1 MKEWAAAKSE
11 TDFRRGS
18 IFIFSLT
25 AMLVLMV
32 LGVLSIQVAIQSVN
46 RASHDRDSSMAF
58 NLAEAGADQ
67 GEAWL
72 REQGAPP
79 ESAHSIGPMLLENGT
94 YEVTITPDTGN
105 DYAWLKSYT
114 VQSTGTLSGG
124 QAYRT
129 VTMKLQQQSFALYS
143 YFTNQEISS
152 VSGSTIWF
160 YSGDRVRG
168 PVHTN
173 DRFHLAWSTSATDP
187 IFYDTVSSRST
198 NTEWNPFAPRND
210 NEWRKVFAGGRDA
223 FTTGVDRIP
232 LPSSSELQKLAAWG
246 SASGFPGTDGVYLP
260 NNGSQV
266 SAGIYVRGNN
276 TVTFSVE
283 SGTGNQLIAI
293 RVGTSTTNIRVDLPG
308 NQTTV
313 TPPSGSPTTYTGTP
327 NGVIYSTGSITS
339 LKGMLANNYENG
351 STIFARNAW
360 TIATDVNSGKDITIT
375 DNLIYQTQPDSTQ
388 SRTALCNL
396 RAATLGLVS
405 EDIVLGSGA
414 PTNLTINGV
423 MLAGSETTTNGT
435 FYNSTWNT
443 TLKGSL
449 RVLGGIIQK
458 KRGPVGTFSGTS
470 LITGY
475 RKDYNYDTRMVYAPP
490 PYFPTTGMYDIKSWQ
505 YK

>member
-1 MKEWAAAKSE
+1 MRDRFIDKFEDSQ
-11 TDFRRGS
+11 RGS

-46 RASHDRDSSMAF
+46 RASHTKDSSVAL
-58 NLAEAGADQ
+58 NLAEAGADE

-72 REQGAPP
+72 RDQSVPP
-79 ESAHSIGPMLLENGT
+79 TDDHYIGPITLGDGT
-94 YEVTITPDTGN
+94 YQVKIVSDIGN
-105 DYAWLKSYT
+105 DAAWLKSYT
-114 VQSTGTLSGG
+114 VISTGTLAGG
-124 QAYRT
+124 QSTRR
-129 VTMKLQQQSFALYS
+129 VIMKLQQQSFALYS
-143 YFTNQEISS
+143 YFTNQEVSS

-173 DRFHLAWSTSATDP
+173 DRFSLAWSSSATDP
-187 IFYDTVSSRST
+187 IFYDTVSSRLT
-198 NTEWNPFAPRND
+198 NTQWNPRAPSTA
-210 NEWRKVFAGGRDA
+210 NEWRKVFYGGRDA

-232 LPSSSELQKLAAWG
+232 LPSSSELQKIAAWG
-246 SASGFPGTDGVYLP
+246 GSSGFPGTDGVYLP

-293 RVGTSTTNIRVDLPG
+293 KVGTNTTNIKVDLSG
-308 NQTTV
+308 NQTIV

-339 LKGMLANNYENG
+339 LKGTLANNYENG
-351 STIFARNAW
+351 STILARNAW

-375 DNLIYQTQPDSTQ
+375 DNLTYQTQPDSTQ

-405 EDIVLGSGA
+405 EDVVLASGA

-443 TLKGSL
+443 TLKGTLS
-449 RVLGGIIQK
+449 VLGGIIQK
-458 KRGPVGTFSGTS
+458 KRGPVGTFSGTTLTS
-470 LITGY
+470 GY

-490 PYFPTTGMYDIKSWQ
+490 PYYPTTGQYDIKSWQ
-505 YK
+505 YE